1 MIGVDTNVLVRYFA
15 KDDAAQAA
23 AARSFFERQAR
34 IGQKVRIGVI
44 VLAELAWVLQS
55 RFGASRD
62 ELGEVVDELLAD
74 RRLDVQDEE
83 AVAVVVNDF
92 LSSSAGFVDLL
103 IAAVNTLHGCEHT
116 MTFDRKAAKVDGMA
130 LLT

>member
-15 KDDAAQAA
+15 KDDETQAA

-34 IGQKVRIGVI
+34 VGEKVRIGVI

-74 RRLDVQDEE
+74 RRFDLQDEE
-83 AVAVVVNDF
+83 AVSVVVNDF

-103 IAAVNTLHGCEHT
+103 IAAVNTLHGCVHT
-116 MTFDRKAAKVDGMA
+116 MTFDRNAAKLDGMA